1 MMKYTDA
8 GAEGEDAAGDGGK
21 RIWRGRE
28 KERMEAMVF
37 AYSKTMAY
45 SRK

>member
-21 RIWRGRE
+21 KGPREPPQGISVSCGGLGR
-28 KERMEAMVF
+28 V
-37 AYSKTMAY
+37 
-45 SRK
+45 